1 MTSRTHGGKA
11 KSFEWS
17 YQRGLLRIANE
28 DGIEHEYSSEEI
40 ATVLTNLFK
49 EFGKGWIPL
58 ANNVE
63 KMYKGIEIRGF
74 GTAIYDLKPG
84 DSTHAQGSSYLGVVL
99 EEINLLEWNREKRGI
114 KWRIIVNATDVET
127 VRDALEHGRAS
138 GDMPFQELLDSV
150 GGADQIPYTLET
162 HKHNFAIW
170 AAARAIQRGFRGAK
184 NSILGIALEDSNIRD
199 AIYSLMSANVVPE
212 EFDVWHKS
220 LCRKIIK
227 NLLDAGVSDITYGRA
242 AKLVAIYLK
251 VTVIIG
257 EDPTSPLARVAHPPI
272 DHILLQEIAK
282 ENPIIGNL
290 AQVKWTN
297 LTEEEYFD
305 VVNKLRSILDDEA
318 GFWQIEKYWNAMNDY

>member
-1 MTSRTHGGKA
+1 M
-11 KSFEWS
+11 
-17 YQRGLLRIANE
+17 
-28 DGIEHEYSSEEI
+28 
-40 ATVLTNLFK
+40 
-49 EFGKGWIPL
+49 
-58 ANNVE
+58 
-63 KMYKGIEIRGF
+63 
-74 GTAIYDLKPG
+74 
-84 DSTHAQGSSYLGVVL
+84 
-99 EEINLLEWNREKRGI
+99 
-114 KWRIIVNATDVET
+114 
-127 VRDALEHGRAS
+127 
-138 GDMPFQELLDSV
+138 
-150 GGADQIPYTLET
+150 
-162 HKHNFAIW
+162 
-170 AAARAIQRGFRGAK
+170 
-184 NSILGIALEDSNIRD
+184 EDSNIRD

-282 ENPIIGNL
+282 ENPILGNL